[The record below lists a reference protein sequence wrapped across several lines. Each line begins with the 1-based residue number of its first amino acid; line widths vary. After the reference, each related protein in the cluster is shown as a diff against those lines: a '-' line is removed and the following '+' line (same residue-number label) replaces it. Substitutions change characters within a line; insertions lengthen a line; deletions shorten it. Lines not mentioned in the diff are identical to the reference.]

1 MVNYDYSVSIN
12 DRFNEVVPKSHRVV
26 APCVMYAL
34 KAHLINHDKNLVDR
48 EKIMESLTK
57 SQRHKGYSDEAQEA
71 MLKRDVK
78 IPKELRSKGIT
89 LNDISRVERVNRIP
103 IAVYKLN

>member
-1 MVNYDYSVSIN
+1 
-12 DRFNEVVPKSHRVV
+12 
-26 APCVMYAL
+26 MYAL
-34 KAHLINHDKNLVDR
+34 EAQLINHDKNLMDR

-57 SQRHKGYSDEAQEA
+57 SQIHRGYSDEAREA

-78 IPKELRSKGIT
+78 IPIELCSKGIT